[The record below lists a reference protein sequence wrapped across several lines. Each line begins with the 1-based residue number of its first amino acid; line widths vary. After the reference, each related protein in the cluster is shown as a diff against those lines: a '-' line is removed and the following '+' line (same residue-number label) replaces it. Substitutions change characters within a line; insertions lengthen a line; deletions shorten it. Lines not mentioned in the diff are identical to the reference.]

1 MNLLQLTQRQ
11 VLIISAITVI
21 AGIAG
26 MVSIYA
32 YAAGSP
38 ASKHIYEANT
48 AADTVYERP
57 APVNEVQAENK
68 PADTPKPGNSNTAPV
83 VTQKPAQAAPAQPGK
98 AEPQGGGHIPFTNLP
113 VTPGDPQSYIDTV
126 GQCPFYEMA
135 GPKGCY
141 PPSDIV
147 CNADW
152 TVCEPVKAL
161 GL

>member
-1 MNLLQLTQRQ
+1 MNLLQLTPKQ
-11 VLIISAITVI
+11 VLIISAITVL
-21 AGIAG
+21 AGVAG
-26 MVSIYA
+26 MVSLYA
-32 YAAGSP
+32 YAAGNP
-38 ASKHIYEANT
+38 GVKHIYEAT
-48 AADTVYERP
+48 ATADIEHAKP
-57 APVNEVQAENK
+57 KPVSEVEAEKK
-68 PADTPKPGNSNTAPV
+68 PADAPKPGSSNTAPV

-98 AEPQGGGHIPFTNLP
+98 VEPQGGGHIPFTNLP